1 MAAYPTWHTFISFS
15 LPEEITVVDIM
26 TSTLDNSLVL
36 PCGVTLKNRILKSA
50 MTEGMADRNDHA
62 TQRHVALYRR
72 WSEGEAGLLISGNV
86 MVDARYLERPG
97 NVCVE
102 CSDDQPHLRRWATAG
117 QSNGNPL
124 WMQINHPGRQV
135 AKIVSKKPLA
145 PSPVQLKL
153 GGYFAE
159 PRALTEDDIQ
169 DIIYRFGVTALGA
182 KNSGFNGVQVHAAH
196 GYLISEFLS
205 PVVNQRNDRW
215 GGSLENRA
223 RLLIEIVKTIRNNV
237 GSEFPVSVKLNSA
250 DFQKGGFTLAECVEV
265 AKMLEHEKID
275 LLEISGGTYEQTNM
289 FGTIETSIDTDQ
301 AKRESTKKR
310 EAYFLDYAKT
320 IRAAV
325 KTPFAVTGGFR
336 SANTMREALI
346 NEEVDIIGL
355 ARPFCVEPDLPKKLI
370 QGEIQHLHPYE
381 NTLQFGNG
389 KMGINSPYKIISMM
403 NVQAQV
409 SWFSHQIYRLA
420 EQKEPK
426 LNAGLKLNYLKQMFN
441 EVRIAAGRKRA

>member
-1 MAAYPTWHTFISFS
+1 MMT
-15 LPEEITVVDIM
+15 ITLNDAI
-26 TSTLDNSLVL
+26 TL
-36 PCGVTLKNRILKSA
+36 PCGVTLNNRILKSA
-50 MTEGMADRNDHA
+50 MTEGMANYNDQA
-62 TQRHVALYRR
+62 TQRHATLYQR
-72 WSEGEAGLLISGNV
+72 WAEGDAGLLITGNV

-102 CSDDQPHLRRWATAG
+102 SSADQPHLRHWAAAG

-124 WMQINHPGRQV
+124 WMQISHPGRQV
-135 AKIVSKKPLA
+135 AKIVSKTPLA

-159 PRALTEDDIQ
+159 PRALTENDIQ
-169 DIIYRFGVTALGA
+169 DIIRRFGVTALGA
-182 KNSGFNGVQVHAAH
+182 KNSGFAGVQIHGAH

-223 RLLIEIVKTIRNNV
+223 RLLLEVVRTVRNNV
-237 GSEFPVSVKLNSA
+237 GSEFPISVKLNSA

-265 AKMLEHEKID
+265 AKMLEHENID

-289 FGTIETSIDTDQ
+289 FGTTEVPNDTDQ
-301 AKRESTKKR
+301 SKRESTKQR

-336 SANTMREALI
+336 SADTMREALL
-346 NEEVDIIGL
+346 NSEVDIVGL
-355 ARPFCVEPDLPKKLI
+355 ARPFCVEPDLPRKLI
-370 QGEIQHLHPYE
+370 QGKIQHLHPYE

-389 KMGINSPYKIISMM
+389 KMGINSPYKLISMM

-420 EQKEPK
+420 VRQDPDI
-426 LNAGLKLNYLKQMFN
+426 NAGLKRSYLKQMFN
-441 EVRIAAGRKRA
+441 EVRIAAVRKRNPTKAR

>member
-1 MAAYPTWHTFISFS
+1 MLRIRRHDTI
-15 LPEEITVVDIM
+15 LPALLLKEITVADIM
-26 TSTLDNSLVL
+26 TTTLDHTITL
-36 PCGVTLKNRILKSA
+36 PCGVILKNRILKSA

-62 TQRHVALYRR
+62 TQRHATLYKR
-72 WSEGEAGLLISGNV
+72 WSEGEAGLLITGNV

-102 CSDDQPHLRRWATAG
+102 NSDDQSHLKQWAMAG
-117 QSNGNPL
+117 QSNGNQL
-124 WMQINHPGRQV
+124 WMQISHPGRQV
-135 AKIVSKKPLA
+135 AKIVSKTPLA

-159 PRALTEDDIQ
+159 PRALLEDDIQ

-182 KNSGFNGVQVHAAH
+182 KNSGFSGVQIHAAH

-223 RLLIEIVKTIRNNV
+223 RFLLEIVRKVRNNV
-237 GSEFPVSVKLNSA
+237 GSEFPISVKLNSA
-250 DFQKGGFTLAECVEV
+250 DFQKGGFTLEECVDV
-265 AKMLEHEKID
+265 AKMLENEKID
-275 LLEISGGTYEQTNM
+275 LLEISGGTYEQANM
-289 FGTIETSIDTDQ
+289 FGTTEATNDTNQ
-301 AKRESTKKR
+301 PKRESTKQR

-336 SANTMREALI
+336 SADTMREALL
-346 NEEVDIIGL
+346 NNEVDIIGL
-355 ARPFCVEPDLPKKLI
+355 ARPFCVEPDLPKKLM
-370 QGEIQHLHPYE
+370 QGKIQHLHPYE

-389 KMGINSPYKIISMM
+389 KLGVNSPYKMISMM

-420 EQKEPK
+420 EHKEPNI
-426 LNAGLKLNYLKQMFN
+426 NAGLKRSYLKQMFN
-441 EVRIAAGRKRA
+441 EVRIATSRKRA

>member
-1 MAAYPTWHTFISFS
+1 MT
-15 LPEEITVVDIM
+15 ITLNNTI
-26 TSTLDNSLVL
+26 TL

-50 MTEGMADRNDHA
+50 MTEGMADKNDHA
-62 TQRHVALYRR
+62 TQRHNTLYKR
-72 WSEGEAGLLISGNV
+72 WAEGGAGLLITGNV
-86 MVDARYLERPG
+86 MVDSRYLERPG

-102 CSDDQPHLRRWATAG
+102 NANNQLHLRQWAAAG
-117 QSNGNPL
+117 QGNGNPL

-135 AKIVSKKPLA
+135 AKIVSKTPLA

-159 PRALTEDDIQ
+159 PRALTEGDIQ
-169 DIIYRFGVTALGA
+169 DIIHRFGVTALGA
-182 KNSGFNGVQVHAAH
+182 KKSGFSGVQIHAAH

-205 PVVNQRNDRW
+205 PVVNQRNDHW
-215 GGSLENRA
+215 GGSLENRS
-223 RLLIEIVKTIRNNV
+223 RLLLEIAKTVRHNV
-237 GSEFPVSVKLNSA
+237 GPEFPVSVKLNSA
-250 DFQKGGFTLAECVEV
+250 DFQKGGFTLEECVEV
-265 AKMLEHEKID
+265 AKMLENEKID

-289 FGTIETSIDTDQ
+289 FGNADASNNTDQ
-301 AKRESTKKR
+301 SKRESTIQR

-336 SANTMREALI
+336 SADTMREALM
-346 NEEVDIIGL
+346 NHEVDFIGL

-370 QGEIQHLHPYE
+370 QGKIQHLHPYE
-381 NTLQFGNG
+381 NTLQFGKG
-389 KMGINSPYKIISMM
+389 KIGINSPYKLISMM

-420 EQKEPK
+420 EHKEPDSS
-426 LNAGLKLNYLKQMFN
+426 AGLKRSYLKQMFN
-441 EVRIAAGRKRA
+441 EIRIASTRKRM

>member
-1 MAAYPTWHTFISFS
+1 MTTTLNDA
-15 LPEEITVVDIM
+15 IT
-26 TSTLDNSLVL
+26 L
-36 PCGVTLKNRILKSA
+36 PCGVTLNNRILKSA
-50 MTEGMADRNDHA
+50 MTEGMADYNDQA
-62 TQRHVALYRR
+62 TQRHATLYQR
-72 WSEGEAGLLISGNV
+72 WAEGDAGLLITGNV

-102 CSDDQPHLRRWATAG
+102 SSADQPHLRHWATAG
-117 QSNGNPL
+117 QSNGNPM
-124 WMQINHPGRQV
+124 WMQISHPGRQV
-135 AKIVSKKPLA
+135 AKIVSKTPLA

-159 PRALTEDDIQ
+159 PRALTENDIQ
-169 DIIYRFGVTALGA
+169 DIIRRFGVTALGA
-182 KNSGFNGVQVHAAH
+182 KNSGFAGVQIHGAH

-223 RLLIEIVKTIRNNV
+223 RLLLDVVRAVRNNV
-237 GSEFPVSVKLNSA
+237 GSEFPISVKLNSA
-250 DFQKGGFTLAECVEV
+250 DFQKGGFTLVECVEV

-289 FGTIETSIDTDQ
+289 FGTTDTPNDTNQ
-301 AKRESTKKR
+301 TKRESTKQR

-320 IRAAV
+320 IRAAI

-336 SANTMREALI
+336 SADTMREALL
-346 NEEVDIIGL
+346 NSEVDIIGL
-355 ARPFCVEPDLPKKLI
+355 ARPFCVEPDLPRKLI
-370 QGEIQHLHPYE
+370 QGNIQHLHPYE

-389 KMGINSPYKIISMM
+389 KMGINSPYKLISMM

-420 EQKEPK
+420 VHQDPDTS
-426 LNAGLKLNYLKQMFN
+426 AGLKRSYLKQMYN
-441 EVRIAAGRKRA
+441 EIRIAAVRKRSPTEER

>member
-1 MAAYPTWHTFISFS
+1 
-15 LPEEITVVDIM
+15 M
-26 TSTLDNSLVL
+26 TATLDNTITL

-50 MTEGMADRNDHA
+50 MTEGMADRNDQA
-62 TQRHVALYRR
+62 TQRHATLYRR
-72 WSEGEAGLLISGNV
+72 WSEGEAGLLITGNV

-102 CSDDQPHLRRWATAG
+102 TSDDQPHLRHWATEG
-117 QSNGNPL
+117 QSNDCPL

-135 AKIVSKKPLA
+135 AKMVSKTPVA

-159 PRALTEDDIQ
+159 PRALTEDDIL

-182 KNSGFNGVQVHAAH
+182 KNSGFGGVQIHAAH

-223 RLLIEIVKTIRNNV
+223 RLLLEIVRTIRNNV
-237 GSEFPVSVKLNSA
+237 GHEFPISVKLNSA
-250 DFQKGGFTLAECVEV
+250 DFQKGGFTLEECVEV
-265 AKMLEHEKID
+265 AKMLESEKID

-289 FGTIETSIDTDQ
+289 FGSSDKSSTDTS
-301 AKRESTKKR
+301 KRESTKQR

-336 SANTMREALI
+336 SATTMQEALI
-346 NEEVDIIGL
+346 NNEVDMIGL

-370 QGEIQHLHPYE
+370 QGQIQHLHPYE
-381 NTLQFGNG
+381 STLQFGKG
-389 KMGINSPYKIISMM
+389 KMGINSPYKLVSMM

-420 EQKEPK
+420 DHLEPNI
-426 LNAGLKLNYLKQMFN
+426 NAGLKRSYIKQMLN
-441 EVRIAAGRKRA
+441 EIRISAGRKRT